1 MVSSTDIAQRIIEA
15 ILAQRLAPGTRLGEQ
30 NLSMLFD
37 CSRTLVRE
45 ALVRLATRGIV
56 TVSSRRGW
64 YVVQPSHDEARE
76 AFEARRVIETG
87 LIRRTGPVDKAA
99 VKRLKQHL
107 KREQDAL
114 KGDDVGQRSYLLG
127 DFHVCLAECL
137 GNQLLADTLRDYT
150 ARTTL
155 IAMLYQSTHDAV
167 QSCQDHVAIVEALE
181 RGDVAQAERLMEEH
195 IGQVQAALRLAPTN
209 DPLANLREALAP
221 LSPAPRAP
229 KGRAAAKDAPADLPH
244 WLADDFLRA
253 VAMLLMAWAW
263 ARIGTAP
270 GADTARWQTAQNGFW
285 RWVWPEF
292 GMRLAMLDASL
303 GTA

>member
-30 NLSMLFD
+30 SLSMLFD

-167 QSCQDHVAIVEALE
+167 QSCHDHVAIVEALA
-181 RGDVAQAERLMEEH
+181 RGDTAEAERLMEEH
-195 IGQVQAALRLAPTN
+195 IGQVQAALRLAPTH
-209 DPLANLREALAP
+209 DPLASLREALAP

-229 KGRAAAKDAPADLPH
+229 KGRAAAKDPSHPAPETYLGS
-244 WLADDFLRA
+244 
-253 VAMLLMAWAW
+253 LL
-263 ARIGTAP
+263 
-270 GADTARWQTAQNGFW
+270 
-285 RWVWPEF
+285 
-292 GMRLAMLDASL
+292 
-303 GTA
+303 

>member
-30 NLSMLFD
+30 SLSLLFD

-45 ALVRLATRGIV
+45 ALVRLAARGIV
-56 TVSSRRGW
+56 TVSARRGW

-87 LIRRTGPVDKAA
+87 LIRRTSPVDKSAI
-99 VKRLKQHL
+99 KRLKQHL
-107 KREQDAL
+107 KQEQAAL
-114 KGDDVGQRSYLLG
+114 SGSDVGQRSYLLG

-167 QSCQDHVAIVEALE
+167 QSCQDHVAIVEALT
-181 RGDVAQAERLMEEH
+181 RGDTALAERLMEEH
-195 IGQVQAALRLAPTN
+195 IGQVQAALRLAPAN
-209 DPLANLREALAP
+209 DPLADLREALAP
-221 LSPAPRAP
+221 VREAKPLSASPPRS
-229 KGRAAAKDAPADLPH
+229 RTTAKKSPPPTPSTDTYLGA
-244 WLADDFLRA
+244 
-253 VAMLLMAWAW
+253 LL
-263 ARIGTAP
+263 
-270 GADTARWQTAQNGFW
+270 
-285 RWVWPEF
+285 
-292 GMRLAMLDASL
+292 
-303 GTA
+303 

>member
-15 ILAQRLAPGTRLGEQ
+15 VLAQRLAPGTRLGEQ

-45 ALVRLATRGIV
+45 ALVRLAARGIV

-64 YVVQPSHDEARE
+64 FVVQPSHEEARE

-87 LIRRTGPVDKAA
+87 LIRSTGPMDKATL
-99 VKRLKQHL
+99 KRLKQHL
-107 KREQDAL
+107 KQEQDAL

-137 GNQLLADTLRDYT
+137 GNQLLADTLRDFT

-167 QSCQDHVAIVEALE
+167 QSCQDHVAIVDALA
-181 RGDVAQAERLMEEH
+181 RGDTALAERLMEEH

-209 DPLANLREALAP
+209 DPLADLREALAP
-221 LSPAPRAP
+221 VREAVPSPTR
-229 KGRAAAKDAPADLPH
+229 RAAKGNATDTPSNPPPETYLGA
-244 WLADDFLRA
+244 
-253 VAMLLMAWAW
+253 LL
-263 ARIGTAP
+263 
-270 GADTARWQTAQNGFW
+270 
-285 RWVWPEF
+285 
-292 GMRLAMLDASL
+292 
-303 GTA
+303 

>member
-45 ALVRLATRGIV
+45 ALVRLAARGIV

-87 LIRRTGPVDKAA
+87 LIRRHGAVDKAA
-99 VKRLKQHL
+99 IKRLRQHVKQ
-107 KREQDAL
+107 EQAAL
-114 KGDDVGQRSYLLG
+114 KGSDVGQRSYLLG

-167 QSCQDHVAIVEALE
+167 QSCQDHVDIVEALE
-181 RGDVAQAERLMEEH
+181 RGDVAQAERLMEDH
-195 IGQVQAALRLAPTN
+195 IGQVQAALRLAPVD
-209 DPLANLREALAP
+209 DPLADLRQALAP
-221 LSPAPRAP
+221 VKPPAPVSP
-229 KGRAAAKDAPADLPH
+229 SPTPPAETYLG
-244 WLADDFLRA
+244 A
-253 VAMLLMAWAW
+253 LL
-263 ARIGTAP
+263 
-270 GADTARWQTAQNGFW
+270 
-285 RWVWPEF
+285 
-292 GMRLAMLDASL
+292 
-303 GTA
+303 

>member
-30 NLSMLFD
+30 SLSMLFD

-64 YVVQPSHDEARE
+64 YVLQPSHDEARE

-107 KREQDAL
+107 KQQQDAL

-167 QSCQDHVAIVEALE
+167 QSCQDHVAIVEALA

-195 IGQVQAALRLAPTN
+195 IGQVQAALRLAPVN
-209 DPLANLREALAP
+209 DPLANLREALTP
-221 LSPAPRAP
+221 ISPAPRAP
-229 KGRAAAKDAPADLPH
+229 KGR
-244 WLADDFLRA
+244 
-253 VAMLLMAWAW
+253 VA
-263 ARIGTAP
+263 T
-270 GADTARWQTAQNGFW
+270 QTASPPT
-285 RWVWPEF
+285 PETY
-292 GMRLAMLDASL
+292 L
-303 GTA
+303 GALL

>member
-87 LIRRTGPVDKAA
+87 LIRRHGAVDKAA
-99 VKRLKQHL
+99 IKRLRQHVKQ
-107 KREQDAL
+107 EQAAL
-114 KGDDVGQRSYLLG
+114 KGSDVGQRSYLLG

-167 QSCQDHVAIVEALE
+167 QSCQDHLAIVQALE

-195 IGQVQAALRLAPTN
+195 IGQVQAALRLAPVD
-209 DPLANLREALAP
+209 DPLA
-221 LSPAPRAP
+221 
-229 KGRAAAKDAPADLPH
+229 DL
-244 WLADDFLRA
+244 
-253 VAMLLMAWAW
+253 
-263 ARIGTAP
+263 
-270 GADTARWQTAQNGFW
+270 
-285 RWVWPEF
+285 
-292 GMRLAMLDASL
+292 RLALTPVTPRSSVSPTPPAETYL
-303 GTA
+303 GALL